1 MIKTLLRICVVS
13 ALALG
18 LFSGAVWSTPAT
30 AGVFNPETFTLKN
43 GMDVVVLPNHRA
55 PVVLHMVWYKAGA
68 ADEPK
73 GKSGV
78 AHLLEHLMFKGTP
91 KHPNGEFS
99 KLIARH
105 GGEENAFTS
114 LDYTGYH
121 QTVASDQLEMVMEL
135 EADRMTHLV
144 LSAEDVATELAV
156 VLEERNQRL
165 EGKPAARL
173 SEQAMQKL
181 FPKGHP
187 YGRPIIGWRAET
199 EALSREDVLSFYKDH
214 YAPDNAILVVAG
226 DVDVAEVKRLA
237 EKYYAPIPPRG
248 LPKRAPLTTDAPI
261 IGGETVLRDN
271 RVKQAS
277 WSEHIIQPSL
287 TNGETGRVAALEV
300 LSELLGSGGTSR
312 LYKALVIERPLAVS
326 VGTEYMASARGDGQF
341 VFYASPRPGV
351 SLDEISK
358 AVRVETQR
366 LVDEGLADGELARIK
381 KRMLADAI
389 FSRDAMKAGAYSIGG
404 ALASGHRLESVEDW
418 PEHIGAVGEQDVLD
432 ALNAVLAEPRRITTK
447 LLPNGKG
454 DGA

>member
-1 MIKTLLRICVVS
+1 MTKTLLRICGAA
-13 ALALG
+13 ALVLS
-18 LFSGAVWSTPAT
+18 LWSVQAT
-30 AGVFNPETFTLKN
+30 AGVFNPQTFTLQN
-43 GMDVVVLPNHRA
+43 GMQVVVLPNHRA
-55 PVVLHMVWYKAGA
+55 PVVLHMVWYKVGS
-68 ADEPK
+68 ADEPQ

-91 KHPNGEFS
+91 EHPDGEFS
-99 KLIARH
+99 KRIAQY

-144 LSAEDVATELAV
+144 LNADDVTTELAV
-156 VLEERNQRL
+156 ILEERNQRL
-165 EGKPAARL
+165 EGKPSARL

-199 EALSREDVLSFYKDH
+199 VALSREDALSFYKDH
-214 YAPDNAILVVAG
+214 YAPDNAVLVVAG
-226 DVDVAEVKRLA
+226 DVDVDQVKRLA
-237 EKYYAPIPPRG
+237 QKYYAPIEPRG
-248 LPKRAPLTTDAPI
+248 LPKRAPLITDSPI

-277 WSEHIIQPSL
+277 WSEQIIQPSL
-287 TNGETGRVAALEV
+287 TRGETRRVAALEI
-300 LSELLGSGGTSR
+300 LSEVLGSGATSR

-326 VGTEYMASARGDGQF
+326 VGTGYVASVRGDGQF
-341 VFYASPRPGV
+341 SFYASPRPGV
-351 SLDEISK
+351 SLDQIAQ
-358 AVRVETQR
+358 AVRLETQR
-366 LVDEGLADGELARIK
+366 LADGGLASGELARIK

-404 ALASGHRLESVEDW
+404 TLAAGHRLESVENW
-418 PEHIGAVGEQDVLD
+418 PEHIQAVSEQEVLD
-432 ALNAVLAEPRRITTK
+432 ALKAVMNEPRRITTK